1 MKKKYKYK
9 YTGKLTVY
17 VAGFGEVQPDEV
29 IEVEQEI
36 NHPDFELIEEDQL
49 KKNKKE
55 EKE

>member
-1 MKKKYKYK
+1 MKKKYK

-17 VAGFGEVQPDEV
+17 VAGFGEVEPDEV

-36 NHPDFELIEEDQL
+36 NHPDFELIEEDQP